1 MMMSNN
7 LGTAVVTGASSG
19 IGAVYADRLARRG
32 YDLILVARRL
42 DRLEALADRLE
53 KETGSKVS
61 SLVADLTDAN
71 GVATV
76 EKLLREEPSITLLV
90 NNAGSALTGAFADHD
105 VDAIDKL
112 IRLNV
117 TAPTRLAH
125 AIAGPFAKR
134 GSGTIIN
141 ITSITA
147 LAPPTL
153 VSGVYAGTKSY
164 LLTLSEALQAELG
177 PQGVTVQAV
186 LPGATATEIWAD
198 TGMPLEA
205 LPQEIVMSTDDMV
218 DASLAGLDQGELITI
233 PALQDIGLWKAYDAA
248 RGDFEGKLSTKYPAD
263 RYGVRTP
270 VAA

>member
-1 MMMSNN
+1 MSNSQ
-7 LGTAVVTGASSG
+7 GTAVVTGASSG

-32 YDLILVARRL
+32 YDLVLVARRL

-53 KETGSKVS
+53 KETDSNVG
-61 SLVADLTDAN
+61 LMVADLTDSN

-76 EKLLREEPSITLLV
+76 EKLLRDDLSITMLV
-90 NNAGSALTGAFADHD
+90 NNAGIALTGAFVDHD
-105 VDAIDKL
+105 VDAVDRL

-117 TAPTRLAH
+117 IAPTRLAH
-125 AIAGPFAKR
+125 AIADPFAKR

-153 VSGVYAGTKSY
+153 VSGAYAGTKSY

-186 LPGATATEIWAD
+186 LPGATATDIWAD
-198 TGMPLEA
+198 AGRPVEM

-218 DASLAGLDQGELITI
+218 DAALAGLDQGELITI
-233 PALQDIGLWKAYDAA
+233 PSLEDIGLWKAYDAA
-248 RGDFEGKLSTKYPAD
+248 RGDFDGKLSTKYPAA
-263 RYGVRTP
+263 RYRTGAP
-270 VAA
+270 VTA

>member
-1 MMMSNN
+1 MSNQ

-32 YDLILVARRL
+32 YDLILVARRR
-42 DRLEALADRLE
+42 DRLEALADQLR
-53 KETGSKVS
+53 KESGRNVEI
-61 SLVADLTDAN
+61 LVADLVDRAGLALVEQRLTDDN
-71 GVATV
+71 
-76 EKLLREEPSITLLV
+76 SITLLV
-90 NNAGSALTGAFADHD
+90 NNAGSALTGPFVDHD
-105 VDAIDKL
+105 LEAIDTL

-153 VSGVYAGTKSY
+153 VSGVYAGSKSY

-186 LPGATATEIWAD
+186 LPGATATDIWAD
-198 TGMPLEA
+198 AGRPVEM
-205 LPQEIVMSTDDMV
+205 LPQEIVMSTDNMV
-218 DASLAGLDQGELITI
+218 DAALAGLDQGELITI
-233 PALQDIGLWKAYDAA
+233 PSLEDIGLWKAYDAA

-263 RYGVRTP
+263 RYGVKTP
-270 VAA
+270 VTA